1 MKTIKGVPSKFDSVV
16 TGASIIRHRRTVR
29 TISFLSTKLDVE
41 QLKIIKIVYI
51 EFVVAK
57 RRKPQNN

>member
-29 TISFLSTKLDVE
+29 TISFLSTKLDV
-41 QLKIIKIVYI
+41 YI